1 MAGAGGRAL
10 CVWLTGL
17 PAAGKSTT
25 AEAVARKLTEL
36 GRPVRVLDGDV
47 IRRSALP
54 PLGFSKTD
62 RDEQVRRVARLA
74 RTALDEGQVV
84 ICALVSPYRAARA
97 EARTIVGAG
106 RFVEVF
112 VDTPLAVCEARD
124 PKSLYARSRRGDLD
138 GLTGVDDPY
147 EPPLSPD
154 LVLTTANRSVD
165 DNAALVI
172 AALATRASRSA
183 M

>member
-1 MAGAGGRAL
+1 
-10 CVWLTGL
+10 VWLTGL

-36 GRPVRVLDGDV
+36 GQPVLVLDGDV
-47 IRRSALP
+47 VRRSALP
-54 PLGFSKTD
+54 PLGFSKAD
-62 RDEQVRRVARLA
+62 RDEQVRRVASLA
-74 RTALDEGQVV
+74 RAALDDGNVV

-97 EARTIVGAG
+97 EAKTIVGAE
-106 RFVEVF
+106 RFLEVF

-147 EPPLSPD
+147 EPPAAPD
-154 LVLTTANRSVD
+154 LVLTTADRSVD
-165 DNAALVI
+165 DNAARVI
-172 AALATRASRSA
+172 AALTARAFRPGI
-183 M
+183 